1 MNIQSMCCVECI
13 CYQDKMMF
21 LQTENID
28 TLCVQ
33 CDSWTFWNNWTLTI
47 GSSNVQCLLTQL
59 SSMPQGELIAVTF
72 GSWTLISSYS
82 ACTPWFCTLNT
93 FRPHE
98 LALHNV
104 IIYPWSTWCC
114 SVILYENYIV
124 SIHDLVSTTPLDF
137 WCVSIFSVAVTKIIK
152 IHCIS
157 FIPFTYLKL

>member
-1 MNIQSMCCVECI
+1 
-13 CYQDKMMF
+13 MMF

-82 ACTPWFCTLNT
+82 ACTP
-93 FRPHE
+93 
-98 LALHNV
+98 
-104 IIYPWSTWCC
+104 
-114 SVILYENYIV
+114 
-124 SIHDLVSTTPLDF
+124 
-137 WCVSIFSVAVTKIIK
+137 
-152 IHCIS
+152 
-157 FIPFTYLKL
+157 